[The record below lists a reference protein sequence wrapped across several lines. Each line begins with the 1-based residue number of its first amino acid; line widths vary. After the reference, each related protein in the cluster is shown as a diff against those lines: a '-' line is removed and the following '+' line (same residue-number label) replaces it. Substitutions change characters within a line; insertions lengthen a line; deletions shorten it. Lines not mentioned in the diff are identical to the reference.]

1 MRKPFI
7 LGGICT
13 LIILFSQSV
22 NAQQFGIGVGVAS
35 SGTIITNSTTQD
47 GEVDLSPT
55 SIYLTFRNK
64 AFRLEGEFGIL
75 RLSATDSEEEDFR
88 FSRTGF
94 HFGLGVFYS
103 KNNASSNLYLGA
115 RIGRIFNNETY
126 KDGSYDE
133 EDKRDDTF
141 IAPTLGFEYNFDSH
155 FSLGGEVQV
164 NYLLFGNVDSE
175 DTSEY
180 SILRT
185 RTIIF
190 VRYYF

>member
-1 MRKPFI
+1 MRKPFV

-13 LIILFSQSV
+13 LFILFSPSV

-94 HFGLGVFYS
+94 HFGLGIFYS
-103 KNNASSNLYLGA
+103 KNNASTDVYIGA
-115 RIGRIFNNETY
+115 RIGKIFNTEIY
-126 KDGSYDE
+126 KSDFYDDE
-133 EDKRDDTF
+133 EESNDTF
-141 IAPTLGFEYNFDSH
+141 IAPTIGFEPIAS
-155 FSLGGEVQV
+155 
-164 NYLLFGNVDSE
+164 
-175 DTSEY
+175 
-180 SILRT
+180 
-185 RTIIF
+185 
-190 VRYYF
+190 